1 MSSRSLGTVIRCEDV
16 LAEPCYGQM
25 GPHHGM
31 PSRSSPSSQ
40 LPGGSGLVSR
50 SGEVIGGLFFGH
62 SEPGVFTER
71 GERLVVGIAA
81 QAAIA
86 IDNARLFEAAQK
98 AAEERRHLFESEQV
112 ARSEAERSNAM

>member
-1 MSSRSLGTVIRCEDV
+1 
-16 LAEPCYGQM
+16 
-25 GPHHGM
+25 
-31 PSRSSPSSQ
+31 
-40 LPGGSGLVSR
+40 
-50 SGEVIGGLFFGH
+50 
-62 SEPGVFTER
+62 
-71 GERLVVGIAA
+71 VVGIAA